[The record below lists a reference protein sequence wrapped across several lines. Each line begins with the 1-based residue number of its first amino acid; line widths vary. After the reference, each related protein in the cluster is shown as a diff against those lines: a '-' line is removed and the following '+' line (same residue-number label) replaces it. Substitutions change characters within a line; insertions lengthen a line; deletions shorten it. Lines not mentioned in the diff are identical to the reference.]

1 VALEKAARKGP
12 LAHLAQRVRQAL
24 ARPPRLVEM
33 IEPERPAL
41 EAWRALL
48 GLSGKDRK

>member
-1 VALEKAARKGP
+1 VALEKPARKG
-12 LAHLAQRVRQAL
+12 LLERLAQRVRQAL

-48 GLSGKDRK
+48 GLRATDRK